1 MSYNNIITHFEGPAF
16 IITINREVKLNA
28 LNYETLQE
36 IKQAIVSVQE
46 NTSVRGIILTGAGTK
61 AFAAGADISEFAEFD
76 TEQGTRL
83 SSEGH
88 EVMNT
93 IEQSNIPVI
102 AAVNGFSLGGG
113 CELAMACH
121 IRIASENAKFGQPE
135 VNLGLPPGYAGT
147 QRLVQLLGKAKA
159 LEMLLSAEIIN
170 AEKALSCGMVSKVVP
185 IEQLL
190 PTCMELVNL
199 YSTKSPS
206 AIAMVIRCVN
216 SHFQGTK
223 PGFEKEISEFG
234 RAFGTKDFKEGTS
247 AFLEKRKPNF
257 RN

>member
-1 MSYNNIITHFEGPAF
+1 MSYNNIVTHYEGHAF
-16 IITINREVKLNA
+16 IITINRENKLNA

-36 IKQAIVSVQE
+36 IKDVILSVQE
-46 NTSVRGIILTGAGTK
+46 NNSVRGIILTGAGTK

-76 TEQGTRL
+76 TIQGTKL
-83 SSEGH
+83 SAEGH

-93 IEQSNIPVI
+93 IEQSTIPVI

-135 VNLGLPPGYAGT
+135 VNLGIPPGYAGT
-147 QRLVQLLGKAKA
+147 QRLVQLIGKGKA

-170 AEKALSCGMVSKVVP
+170 AQQALSYGMVSKVVP
-185 IEQLL
+185 IEQLHK
-190 PTCMELVNL
+190 TCMELVNL
-199 YSTKSPS
+199 YASKSPS
-206 AIAMVIRCVN
+206 AIAMIIRCVN
-216 SHFQGTK
+216 SHFESTN

-247 AFLEKRKPNF
+247 AFIEKRKPNY
-257 RN
+257 